1 MKRLCLIL
9 TALFAVGFCDYIY
22 FANAG
27 DDTILAYSPVGAD
40 TASLTA
46 VELDSVGAATTV
58 LTVADKL
65 YPGTV
70 SAVTSADRMGF
81 RLKLL
86 LHSAASP
93 DTLRR
98 MFRLTWRDMDGNRN
112 RTDVWMSAAG
122 ESVLS
127 NLTVCKLDT
136 AIAYGRHVSD
146 SFGIIGLPTRSA
158 RAINSLTVATYPYVA
173 VAQEN
178 IYPRRRGRC
187 IQEGEGYVRIANTV
201 TSGYT
206 VVLDTALGKARGV
219 MGMPDTGWVVGTALF
234 YCAAG
239 DSAYVN
245 FSRIA
250 MGDSV
255 APLSIDQQARDTA
268 EAALRKAER
277 DSVLAMSK
285 TDSFELGL
293 GMVGRGGYVNNGDSV
308 AVDTTWGDGRW
319 GDAIDPTAFHHG
331 DTTDRNDRLYASKVE
346 TDSVISKP
354 TSTKMVFGRGDTG
367 VTPGTPIAL
376 DTSLVFALV
385 AKFTGKVIAN
395 SLHGVGADVTG
406 VNAVATGGL
415 DTSAIFLRS
424 MPRAGK
430 GGFLVST
437 AGITTNDSQ
446 PWARIYER
454 ATKDT
459 LVATAWQGL
468 DSATTDAA
476 IGGCS
481 VSADTIITGVAG
493 RYSIRWGLCLDTLV
507 TVGANI
513 GMVVKL
519 FVAGNPY
526 VQYGNR
532 ITPLAI
538 GSTYW
543 CALTGGMDIDIAASQ
558 KVYLSIYPAA
568 GCALLGGTAATSQ
581 CYLSV
586 RLSEN

>member
-1 MKRLCLIL
+1 MAERSL
-9 TALFAVGFCDYIY
+9 ALVL
-22 FANAG
+22 
-27 DDTILAYSPVGAD
+27 LAACALAAD
-40 TASLTA
+40 SSQQG
-46 VELDSVGAATTV
+46 VPWG
-58 LTVADKL
+58 
-65 YPGTV
+65 GT
-70 SAVTSADRMGF
+70 
-81 RLKLL
+81 
-86 LHSAASP
+86 
-93 DTLRR
+93 RR
-98 MFRLTWRDMDGNRN
+98 FPITG
-112 RTDVWMSAAG
+112 G
-122 ESVLS
+122 
-127 NLTVCKLDT
+127 
-136 AIAYGRHVSD
+136 G
-146 SFGIIGLPTRSA
+146 G
-158 RAINSLTVATYPYVA
+158 
-173 VAQEN
+173 
-178 IYPRRRGRC
+178 
-187 IQEGEGYVRIANTV
+187 TV
-201 TSGYT
+201 TSVRPGFLMSFT
-206 VVLDTALGKARGV
+206 RNPLV
-219 MGMPDTGWVVGTALF
+219 DTGTIGFDSLAFMAWYVG
-234 YCAAG
+234 
-239 DSAYVN
+239 
-245 FSRIA
+245 
-250 MGDSV
+250 
-255 APLSIDQQARDTA
+255 
-268 EAALRKAER
+268 
-277 DSVLAMSK
+277 
-285 TDSFELGL
+285 
-293 GMVGRGGYVNNGDSV
+293 
-308 AVDTTWGDGRW
+308 
-319 GDAIDPTAFHHG
+319 DPTAFHHG

-395 SLHGVGADVTG
+395 SLHGVGANVTG

-558 KVYLSIYPAA
+558 RVYLSIYPAA